1 MGSFF
6 FWRRSGEKV
15 VVPFPFPHLFKLS
28 AITHNRSVRSFR
40 ANFPFPRAVNNE
52 IMVRGGEVCP
62 SPSRGP
68 RSPVGD
74 RIAAGPHL
82 PVTVTSN
89 SPYNFTRNK
98 PDKSGTIYLQITL
111 HTPHTHTPDTKKCTA
126 CVRYTIFPLF
136 PVEN

>member
-1 MGSFF
+1 MKKSSF
-6 FWRRSGEKV
+6 R
-15 VVPFPFPHLFKLS
+15 FPFHICLNCRQLGIIGRYDYSGPISLS
-28 AITHNRSVRSFR
+28 PCGKQRNYGT
-40 ANFPFPRAVNNE
+40 
-52 IMVRGGEVCP
+52 GGEVCP
-62 SPSRGP
+62 SPSRSP

-111 HTPHTHTPDTKKCTA
+111 HTPHTHTDTKKCTA